1 MPTINDIR
9 LDRNTTRPYDGHRG
23 HASPNPSR
31 QSSDQL
37 WPGGVPRV
45 QEPPT
50 LPAPD
55 HMINHRCRNS
65 PAQAQVVRPL
75 TGAFAVNTGAKDH
88 PKPDRFVL
96 FLAALAG
103 SVIAASWWLLL
114 RSYRDL
120 NKAKFAVILRIER
133 DYLDLQ
139 LFDEEWKEL
148 KKDPIKKWRPRYA
161 EQGAAERIVPIVFL
175 LLYLVLAVYVLV
187 G

>member
-1 MPTINDIR
+1 M
-9 LDRNTTRPYDGHRG
+9 
-23 HASPNPSR
+23 S
-31 QSSDQL
+31 
-37 WPGGVPRV
+37 
-45 QEPPT
+45 EPP
-50 LPAPD
+50 PAAAPRD
-55 HMINHRCRNS
+55 VFALYSLAVEMADRISARRAVANS
-65 PAQAQVVRPL
+65 FFFTVQAGLAVAL
-75 TGAFAVNTGAKDH
+75 GAFAINTGAKDH

-103 SVIAASWWLLL
+103 SVISASWWLLL

-175 LLYLVLAVYVLV
+175 LLYLVLAVYVLA

>member
-1 MPTINDIR
+1 M
-9 LDRNTTRPYDGHRG
+9 
-23 HASPNPSR
+23 S
-31 QSSDQL
+31 
-37 WPGGVPRV
+37 
-45 QEPPT
+45 EPP
-50 LPAPD
+50 PAPRGVFALYSLAVEMAD
-55 HMINHRCRNS
+55 RISARRAVANS
-65 PAQAQVVRPL
+65 FFFTVQAGLAVAL
-75 TGAFAVNTGAKDH
+75 GAFAVNTGAKDH

-139 LFDEEWKEL
+139 IFDEEWKEL

>member
-1 MPTINDIR
+1 MTD
-9 LDRNTTRPYDGHRG
+9 
-23 HASPNPSR
+23 
-31 QSSDQL
+31 
-37 WPGGVPRV
+37 
-45 QEPPT
+45 
-50 LPAPD
+50 PAPAAPPGD
-55 HMINHRCRNS
+55 VLALYTLAVEMADRISARRAVANS
-65 PAQAQVVRPL
+65 FFFTVQAGLAVAL
-75 TGAFAVNTGAKDH
+75 GAFAVNTGAKDH
-88 PKPDRFVL
+88 PEPDRFVL

>member
-1 MPTINDIR
+1 M
-9 LDRNTTRPYDGHRG
+9 
-23 HASPNPSR
+23 
-31 QSSDQL
+31 
-37 WPGGVPRV
+37 
-45 QEPPT
+45 
-50 LPAPD
+50 
-55 HMINHRCRNS
+55 
-65 PAQAQVVRPL
+65 
-75 TGAFAVNTGAKDH
+75 
-88 PKPDRFVL
+88 L

-148 KKDPIKKWRPRYA
+148 KKARSRS
-161 EQGAAERIVPIVFL
+161 GARGTRSKAQPS
-175 LLYLVLAVYVLV
+175 